1 MEGICYNLNMNLF
14 AIEPNPHNDVCYYTS
29 AKSHD
34 DFRVS
39 KMIIESCQMLSAT
52 ANNFGIITRYK
63 QSHFNHPTTK
73 WVRES
78 SANFNK
84 LLYLAQSLKAEYSQR
99 YGKHNHG
106 CDDVINHMI
115 SLAEDDDFVNLFPSD
130 QPTTLPLCM
139 PNEYKINNNNVVDS
153 YRNFFANKPK
163 LRYYHSTPPS
173 WIEDYRSKDLPPIQ
187 RK

>member
-1 MEGICYNLNMNLF
+1 MNLF
-14 AIEPNPHNDVCYYTS
+14 AIEPNPYNDVCYFTS
-29 AKSHD
+29 ASSHD

-52 ANNFGIITRYK
+52 AIHFGVETRYK
-63 QSHFNHPTTK
+63 LSHFNHPTTK

-84 LLYLAQSLKAEYSQR
+84 LLYLAQSLKTEYSQR
-99 YGKHNHG
+99 YGKFTHG
-106 CDDVINHMI
+106 CDDVITHMI
-115 SLAEDDDFVNLFPSD
+115 SLAEDADFVNQFPTD

-139 PNEYKINNNNVVDS
+139 PDEYKINNDNVVDS
-153 YRNFFANKPK
+153 YRNYFSNKPN
-163 LRYYHSTPPS
+163 LRYYHTTPPS

-187 RK
+187 IKQ